1 MIYINPIVGIYDKEL
16 EEIYEILV
24 SDIDL
29 STNNDT
35 KCTALISM
43 GYLLPNKSYTTWQIS
58 STYVDEQ
65 IFENVDNLLN
75 TINKHALPY
84 LYSLND
90 RNTLLYELKASN
102 IGFQMNNQFKIPIIM
117 SILGEKNSGINYVRR
132 VLFDTKPTPKD
143 INVFEPKFST
153 YNEVL
158 DYFKRDKDG
167 YYYFRYYK
175 FAEKYQVWLM
185 NGNVSNA

>member
-1 MIYINPIVGIYDKEL
+1 MLKLIEAKIDNRINCFFDRLQFKKTKKNTFIKKVNSNFNIIIIFEKSSRRSKDMIYINPIVGIYDKEL

-29 STNNDT
+29 STDNDT

-132 VLFDTKPTPKD
+132 VW
-143 INVFEPKFST
+143 N
-153 YNEVL
+153 
-158 DYFKRDKDG
+158 
-167 YYYFRYYK
+167 
-175 FAEKYQVWLM
+175 
-185 NGNVSNA
+185 